1 MQGGGFWKQSRN
13 YGTSTYQQC
22 LRSSYCIWIRILS
35 FSVIKNIF
43 FKDSL
48 EYGSWSD
55 PGLLNQNADL
65 DAHPGFFKTNI
76 WKYLE
81 LTKYFDILL

>member
-1 MQGGGFWKQSRN
+1 MDLDRIQV
-13 YGTSTYQQC
+13 Y
-22 LRSSYCIWIRILS
+22 WIRI
-35 FSVIKNIF
+35 
-43 FKDSL
+43 
-48 EYGSWSD
+48 
-55 PGLLNQNADL
+55 NADL